1 MDDHQVTRALEA
13 SAQDGRDLAAVTE
26 ALDGGRRH
34 GRQAESLARPRR
46 RRFRMMA
53 RPPRVL
59 IRARKP
65 CLRARRRLLGWKV
78 RFDTT
83 DASRG
88 IGVDECTRRGADPA
102 ERRTTP
108 PANRGS
114 RGRATRTCTGAT
126 ECAERTALF
135 APTATGGR
143 GGGADGDPSR
153 GRSTAH
159 RAGAVPSRWPGTA
172 QRSFGADG
180 RAEHGTGVRELG
192 TGRADTTVARSWPG
206 RVRSPAVPRTTT
218 TTSRA
223 GSAWSPGSV
232 PSGSDRGRW
241 TFPTAVLRRANHWRY
256 GLSTPVDA
264 PVDREWSGQRP

>member
-1 MDDHQVTRALEA
+1 MDDHQATRTLGA
-13 SAQDGRDLAAVTE
+13 SAQDSRDLAAVTE

-135 APTATGGR
+135 APTATGGPGSR
-143 GGGADGDPSR
+143 R
-153 GRSTAH
+153 GRRPQPGRLASA
-159 RAGAVPSRWPGTA
+159 RAGAVPSRGRRPA
-172 QRSFGADG
+172 ERAFGATDAPSPG
-180 RAEHGTGVRELG
+180 PVLG
-192 TGRADTTVARSWPG
+192 NPAPVVPRRTVARPWPG

-223 GSAWSPGSV
+223 GSATSP
-232 PSGSDRGRW
+232 
-241 TFPTAVLRRANHWRY
+241 
-256 GLSTPVDA
+256 
-264 PVDREWSGQRP
+264 